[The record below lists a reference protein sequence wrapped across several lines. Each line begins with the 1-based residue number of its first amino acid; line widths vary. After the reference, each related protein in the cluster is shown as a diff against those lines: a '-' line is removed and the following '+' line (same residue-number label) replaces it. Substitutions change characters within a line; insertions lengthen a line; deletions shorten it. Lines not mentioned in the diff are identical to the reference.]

1 MAVFTL
7 HSKISIGNFKPFKG
21 VHDISIK
28 KSLGDY
34 ADTAILKLPLTARL
48 KQAGSPQ
55 TQSVLTAH
63 QFNVGDKVVIELG
76 YNNKLE
82 REFVGF
88 IRRINMTTPL
98 EIECEGYAYQLRAK
112 KINKSWKETSL
123 TEVLEY
129 LIEGTD
135 IVIAYTNEVKVEDL
149 VFQDET
155 AFSALGKIKDNM
167 HINVWFDENK
177 LYAGLKYSYY
187 TARQKEAKPDVLY
200 KIGHNTINANDI
212 KRTLDKEEKKVTAI
226 YKDKDGTEI
235 RESYGTGLIEE
246 EIKVDNIRNSG
257 DLFHLAKNE
266 VEKEKAKDWEGKIE
280 TFLVPFCKPG
290 YKMRIED
297 ARYPERT
304 GNYIVESV
312 DTRFGLGGGRRTVE
326 ISYEI
331 LTIDYIN

>member
-7 HSKISIGNFKPFKG
+7 YSKISIGNFKPFKG

-28 KSLGDY
+28 KSLGNY

-63 QFNVGDKVVIELG
+63 QFNVGDKVLIELG

-112 KINKSWKETSL
+112 KINKSWKETTL
-123 TEVLEY
+123 LEVLEY
-129 LIEGTD
+129 IIEGTD
-135 IVIAYTNEVKVEDL
+135 IEIAELDDVKIDNFTL
-149 VFQDET
+149 DKET
-155 AFSALGKIKDNM
+155 GFTALGKLKDATHVN
-167 HINVWFDENK
+167 IWFEEHR
-177 LYAGLKYSYY
+177 LYAGLKYSFFSE
-187 TARQKEAKPDVLY
+187 RQKEAKPDVLY

-212 KRTLDKEEKKVTAI
+212 KRTLDKEEKKVTAV

-235 RESYGTGLIEE
+235 RESFGTGLIEE
-246 EIKVDNIRNSG
+246 EIKVQNISDKG
-257 DLFHLAKNE
+257 GLFKISKDK

-326 ISYEI
+326 ISFR
-331 LTIDYIN
+331 L